1 MTAKTG
7 VVARAAEVWKRL
19 KPLYIKLGI
28 RFPFVVVFNITVSVV
43 SVAVQPVF
51 ITAVE
56 ILK

>member
-7 VVARAAEVWKRL
+7 VVASAAEGWKRS

-28 RFPFVVVFNITVSVV
+28 RFPFVVVCNITVTVV

>member
-7 VVARAAEVWKRL
+7 VVASAAEGGILL

>member
-7 VVARAAEVWKRL
+7 VVASAAEEWKRL

-28 RFPFVVVFNITVSVV
+28 RFPFVVVFNITVSVF

>member
-7 VVARAAEVWKRL
+7 VVARAAEGWKRL

>member
-7 VVARAAEVWKRL
+7 VVASAAEGGIRL

>member
-1 MTAKTG
+1 MTAKSG
-7 VVARAAEVWKRL
+7 VVASAAEGWKRL

-28 RFPFVVVFNITVSVV
+28 LFPFVVVCNITVTVV

-51 ITAVE
+51 ITAEE